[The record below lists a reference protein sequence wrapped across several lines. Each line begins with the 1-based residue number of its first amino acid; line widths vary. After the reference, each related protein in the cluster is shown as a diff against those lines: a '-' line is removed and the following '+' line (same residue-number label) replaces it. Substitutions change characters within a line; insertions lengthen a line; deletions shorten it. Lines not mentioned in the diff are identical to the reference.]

1 MTPKQKF
8 AVGVLATV
16 NIAAITTLVVLFT
29 RPVAF
34 PTSSYSS
41 IPTPSRFA
49 MLALPPSDCQWRAT
63 QLLARAGLAGT
74 VTMTGDGSLDF
85 DITYPL
91 APGQVIDEAA
101 EAVWT
106 AFEVA
111 LAVREYKCVTFIRIG
126 VTVLVHS
133 EQADTQIDARVSVA
147 DLLAYGAGELS
158 AERFIERVTYAKRE
172 MHESR
177 WDP

>member
-1 MTPKQKF
+1 MTSKQKL
-8 AVGVLATV
+8 AVGVLVAV
-16 NIAAITTLVVLFT
+16 NIAVITTLVVLLT
-29 RPVAF
+29 RPVSL

-41 IPTPSRFA
+41 IPTPSRSA
-49 MLALPPSDCQWRAT
+49 ILALPPSDCQWQAT

-74 VTMTGDGSLDF
+74 VTLTGDGSLDF

-91 APGQVIDEAA
+91 APGQVVDEAA

-111 LAVREYKCVTFIRIG
+111 LALREYRCATFARVE
-126 VTVLVHS
+126 VTVLARGGQV
-133 EQADTQIDARVSVA
+133 DTQLDASVSAA
-147 DLLAYGAGELS
+147 DLLAYSAGELS
-158 AERFIERVTYAKRE
+158 AEGFIERVTYARRE